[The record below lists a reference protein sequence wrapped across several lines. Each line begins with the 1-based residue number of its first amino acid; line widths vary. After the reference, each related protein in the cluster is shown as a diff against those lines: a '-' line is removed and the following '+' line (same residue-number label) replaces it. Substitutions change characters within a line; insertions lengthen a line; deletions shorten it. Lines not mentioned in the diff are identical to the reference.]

1 MFFLKELPTEKML
14 QRYAD
19 KFPEMNREKTAEA
32 LWMMRKASILIRD
45 LEAYFRQY
53 ELSLTRFLILIVLD
67 REPEAEAFTISDLVQ
82 RLDVSKPVITNTL
95 KSIAQKNWVSIS
107 QCKADSR
114 SKSICLTEEG
124 RELLYKVLPG
134 YYQTINQQMED

>member
-1 MFFLKELPTEKML
+1 
-14 QRYAD
+14 
-19 KFPEMNREKTAEA
+19 
-32 LWMMRKASILIRD
+32 

-82 RLDVSKPVITNTL
+82 RLDVSKPVITNTI
-95 KSIAQKNWVSIS
+95 KSMAQKNWVSIS
-107 QCKADSR
+107 QCTEDSR

-134 YYQTINQQMED
+134 YYQTINQHMED